1 MLFIYP
7 AKVEPDTEGRYLV
20 TFRDLPEAATD
31 GATLDEALA
40 EARDCL
46 DSVLMFRIKYGE
58 DIAFP
63 TKPRRGEVPITPDT
77 TVALKAALH
86 AAMRERHL
94 TAADLSRALGIDHR
108 EARRILD
115 PKHPTK
121 LPRLQEALSAA
132 GQRVAVD
139 VSAA

>member
-58 DIAFP
+58 DIGKMVGDAAKGRHVHVHNLK
-63 TKPRRGEVPITPDT
+63 TKRW
-77 TVALKAALH
+77 
-86 AAMRERHL
+86 
-94 TAADLSRALGIDHR
+94 
-108 EARRILD
+108 
-115 PKHPTK
+115 
-121 LPRLQEALSAA
+121 
-132 GQRVAVD
+132 
-139 VSAA
+139 